1 MPYVV
6 YPTWARRSERLALL
20 SRYAP
25 VMGLAMA
32 DLLVYDGPIPGAVSL
47 LAVLASAAAAI
58 GVGLG
63 RFHIEWVGMSI
74 LVITMLAAIGFMM
87 PYVSGAMTWLSISL
101 TLSFGDRWVRLLRE
115 SWMAREELHRAR
127 GLEDGE

>member
-20 SRYAP
+20 ARYTP

-32 DLLVYDGPIPGAVSL
+32 DLFIYPGPIPGFVSL
-47 LAVLASAAAAI
+47 LAVLASIATVV
-58 GVGLG
+58 GVVLR
-63 RFHIEWVGMSI
+63 RFHVEWIGMSLLAI
-74 LVITMLAAIGFMM
+74 AMLAAIGFMV
-87 PYVSGAMTWLSISL
+87 PYVSGTMTWLSISL
-101 TLSFGDRWVRLLRE
+101 TLSLGDRWVRLLRE
-115 SWMAREELHRAR
+115 SWLAREELHRAR